1 MKQYIF
7 NLLIGMDQALNVIL
21 AGEPDET
28 LSARA
33 YRADMDN
40 KIFGRLFRPLI
51 DLLFWF
57 EPCHCLSAYKSEIS
71 RKQLGKHYK

>member
-1 MKQYIF
+1 MKQYIL
-7 NLLIGMDQALNVIL
+7 NLLIGIDQFANTLL

-33 YRADMDN
+33 WRAEQGN
-40 KIFGRLFRPLI
+40 NIFGKIFRPTI

-57 EPCHCLSAYKSEIS
+57 DIDHCYRSYLAEKT
-71 RKQLGKHYK
+71 RKQLGSAYQ